1 MLSRVL
7 RWVKPLLTVACF
19 MALAGCY
26 ATDPGL
32 TPVPRDL
39 IDQSGVEGYHNIRFY
54 SSEAP
59 DLRRLAAVGIH
70 AAELAHPGQN
80 LKGRRVDIN
89 YLSLSGGGEDG
100 AFGAGLL
107 NGWSA
112 AGTRPKFDVV
122 TGVSTGS
129 LIAPFAFLGSDYDA
143 ILKEAYTTISTA
155 DIARVNVLFAAVGL
169 APSISSD
176 ALFEKLIARYMT
188 KQVLNAIAQ
197 EYRKGRALFVG
208 TTDLDAQRPVIWN
221 IGAIADSGRPDAL
234 ELARRIIM
242 ASASIPGVFPPVRM
256 KVTVDGKVYD
266 ELHVDGG
273 VTRQVF
279 LFPPGYD
286 PKLVDEAIG
295 WKPRRRAFII
305 QDARVG
311 PEYQAM
317 NDALLPVAGRSIST
331 LIKTQG
337 VADLFRVALLCKR
350 YNIDYNLAYIPDDFE
365 RVSKEMFDRAYMNSL
380 YEFAYQKALHGYP
393 WRKQPP
399 GLETAVR

>member
-1 MLSRVL
+1 M
-7 RWVKPLLTVACF
+7 
-19 MALAGCY
+19 
-26 ATDPGL
+26 
-32 TPVPRDL
+32 
-39 IDQSGVEGYHNIRFY
+39 
-54 SSEAP
+54 
-59 DLRRLAAVGIH
+59 
-70 AAELAHPGQN
+70 
-80 LKGRRVDIN
+80 KGRRVDIN
-89 YLSLSGGGEDG
+89 YLPLSGGGEDG

-169 APSISSD
+169 APSISSN

-208 TTDLDAQRPVIWN
+208 TTDLDAQRAVIWN

-311 PEYQAM
+311 P
-317 NDALLPVAGRSIST
+317 
-331 LIKTQG
+331 
-337 VADLFRVALLCKR
+337 
-350 YNIDYNLAYIPDDFE
+350 NIRP
-365 RVSKEMFDRAYMNSL
+365 
-380 YEFAYQKALHGYP
+380 
-393 WRKQPP
+393 
-399 GLETAVR
+399 